1 MSILDSNYLINYY
14 FEEITKIPHGS
25 YHEERISNYLV
36 EFAKKHHLKYEQ
48 DVMYNVIIFKD
59 ASKGYEDHE
68 PVIMQG
74 HMDMVCEKNKDC
86 DYDFDND
93 PLDLYVE
100 NHYLHARGTTL
111 GADDGCGV
119 CYMLALLSD
128 ENLQHPPLECIFTVQ
143 EEVGL
148 CGAFGLDVSSLKGK
162 RMIGLDSETEG
173 ETCTSSSGGNDL
185 MITKQI
191 EFVENDSPVYVLD
204 IKGLLGGHSGEC
216 INKSRGN
223 ANKIAARILY
233 HLLKDGIDIR
243 LVNIHGGLKNNVIP
257 RECQVIFASNVNY
270 GIISNHIITYALD
283 IKNELSISDPN
294 LKVTLKKGEAK
305 HCINSIDSE
314 AIINVMYLVPNGKL
328 DESQTIPG
336 LTTLSL
342 NMGIVRT
349 HDNNVTIDIS
359 IRSPLESARN
369 ELCLQIEQISFLYD
383 SYIEVSNPYPGW
395 DYDPHSQLREAF
407 KEYYFKSTGNILKEV
422 ATHGGLE
429 TGVWADKIPGIDIIT
444 FGPNMSGI
452 HTPDETLDLDSYQR
466 CYDILYGFIE
476 TL

>member
-1 MSILDSNYLINYY
+1 MSVLDTNYLINNY
-14 FEEITKIPHGS
+14 FEEIAKIPHGS
-25 YHEERISNYLV
+25 YHEENISNYLV
-36 EFAKKHHLKYEQ
+36 NFAKEKHLKYYQ
-48 DVMYNVIIFKD
+48 DDMYNVIILKE
-59 ASKGYEDHE
+59 ASKGYEEHE
-68 PVIMQG
+68 PIILQS

-86 DYDFDND
+86 DHDFDND

-100 NHYLHARGTTL
+100 NHYLHAKGTTL

-128 ENLQHPPLECIFTVQ
+128 KDLKHPPLECIFTVQ

-148 CGAFGLDVSSLKGK
+148 CGAFHLDTSVLKGK

-185 MITKQI
+185 MITKMI
-191 EFVENDSPVYVLD
+191 SFEDNESPVYILN

-223 ANKIAARILY
+223 ANKIASRILY
-233 HLLKDGIDIR
+233 HLLKDNIDVK
-243 LVNIHGGLKNNVIP
+243 LVNIHGGLKNNAIP
-257 RECQVIFASNVNY
+257 RECQVIFASNSNFD
-270 GIISNHIITYALD
+270 IINEHIMTYTND
-283 IKNELSISDPN
+283 IKNELMISDPN
-294 LKVTLKKGEAK
+294 LTVTIQKGDSK
-305 HCINSIDSE
+305 QCINSFDSE
-314 AIINVMYLVPNGKL
+314 AIINMMYLIPNGKL
-328 DESQTIPG
+328 DESQTIPN

-349 HDNNVTIDIS
+349 YENSLTIDIS

-369 ELCLQIEQISFLYD
+369 ELCLQIEQISILFD
-383 SYIEVSNPYPGW
+383 AYIEVSNPYPGW
-395 DYDPHSQLREAF
+395 DYDPDSKLREAF
-407 KEYYFKSTGNILKEV
+407 KEYYFNHTGNTLKEV

-429 TGVWADKIPGIDIIT
+429 TGVWANKISGIDIIT

-466 CYDILYGFIE
+466 CYEILYGFIE